1 MKESILD
8 VLMYMFQSYVED
20 NEEVELDRE
29 SLHKNLSNAG
39 FTDKNINRAFDWL
52 EGLPGVDEKF
62 LLNKPTKNS
71 FRLYSD
77 NELQKIGD
85 EGLSFLSFLERLG
98 VVDSEIREHA
108 IDRIMALDTNN
119 VDLNQIKWV
128 VLMILFNTPGN
139 EINYTWLQNLDSGKS
154 VPHIH

>member
-29 SLHKNLSNAG
+29 SLHKNLSSAG

-52 EGLPGVDEKF
+52 EGLPGIDEKF
-62 LLNKPTKNS
+62 LLNKPTENS
-71 FRLYSD
+71 FRLYSE

-85 EGLSFLSFLERLG
+85 EGLSFLSFFERL
-98 VVDSEIREHA
+98 V
-108 IDRIMALDTNN
+108 
-119 VDLNQIKWV
+119 
-128 VLMILFNTPGN
+128 
-139 EINYTWLQNLDSGKS
+139 
-154 VPHIH
+154 

>member
-1 MKESILD
+1 MLFRS
-8 VLMYMFQSYVED
+8 
-20 NEEVELDRE
+20 
-29 SLHKNLSNAG
+29 
-39 FTDKNINRAFDWL
+39 FDWL
-52 EGLPGVDEKF
+52 EGLPGIDEKF
-62 LLNKPTKNS
+62 LLNKPTENS
-71 FRLYSD
+71 FRLYSE

-154 VPHIH
+154 VPYIH